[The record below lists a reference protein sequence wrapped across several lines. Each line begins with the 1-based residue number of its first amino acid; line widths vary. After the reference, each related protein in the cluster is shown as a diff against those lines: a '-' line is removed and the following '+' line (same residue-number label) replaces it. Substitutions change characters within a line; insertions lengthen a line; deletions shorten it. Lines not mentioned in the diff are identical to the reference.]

1 MLLLPMGIVL
11 SRASVGAAEGC
22 DLLIF
27 TNKDRGLR
35 QRLQRYVFYREEI
48 IGCIV
53 FSSNLKCTSRLVLR
67 AIIEHYGVSAN

>member
-1 MLLLPMGIVL
+1 MEIVL
-11 SRASVGAAEGC
+11 SRVPAGAAEGC

-27 TNKDRGLR
+27 TNKDRSLR
-35 QRLQRYVFYREEI
+35 QRLQRPVFYREEI

>member
-1 MLLLPMGIVL
+1 MFLLPMEIVL
-11 SRASVGAAEGC
+11 SRVPVGAAEGC
-22 DLLIF
+22 DPLIF
-27 TNKDRGLR
+27 TNKDRSLR
-35 QRLQRYVFYREEI
+35 QRLQRPVFYREEI